1 MSYVTLVLFSTI
13 LAAGAGVHVSE
24 VIGVRASTAALLI
37 LGEVGI
43 FRLGCYLL
51 SVGGPPVLDIVAYS
65 SYKFVGVLV
74 VLGVRYVCC
83 VVVYAGIGFSA
94 RRLAV

>member
-1 MSYVTLVLFSTI
+1 M
-13 LAAGAGVHVSE
+13 SE

-37 LGEVGI
+37 LGETGI

-51 SVGGPPVLDIVAYS
+51 SVSGPPVLDIIAYS

-74 VLGVRYVCC
+74 VLGVRY
-83 VVVYAGIGFSA
+83 GFGYVILGLSA
-94 RRLAV
+94 RLYSGVLIGGL